1 MGSTVDFTRESR
13 ELQAI
18 LDSGIFDRSPAL
30 AQLLSYVCAKH
41 FEGTADQIKEYSV
54 AVDALG
60 RPPEFDPKRDSIIR
74 VQFHRLRERLNEYY
88 SGDGAS
94 HPVQIVI
101 PQGQYA
107 PRFVFKHGADDLE
120 ASPASS
126 RNDLAAERTAEP
138 IGLGEASIAGVA
150 PPETPAP
157 ETTVPA
163 SPAKKKFSYKLLVA
177 AAALALI
184 LIAGVIVFAKLK
196 SEPKASPVP
205 PVASTGDSVRILAGL
220 TEGSYT
226 DGYGRIWVSD
236 RYFQGGTVVGVA
248 NHPIWGTRDPRLYQS
263 RRQGEFRYDIP
274 LSPGNYEMRLYF
286 AETHFGDTNPAGYG
300 GENSRIF
307 GISLNGNSIRP
318 RLNVAGEAGVNAAC
332 VKVFRGVSPAS
343 DGAIHLSFTK
353 IVSEPFINGIEI
365 TPGLPDRLAPILL
378 ISQPRAYTDAEGRV
392 WQPDRIAAG
401 GQVVTRT
408 PDVEGA
414 ADPQLYAGERFGNF
428 SYTIPV
434 TPGRY
439 TVVLH
444 MAERWVGP
452 DQPGRGSGTGARV
465 FDVLCNGVALQ
476 RDLDVY
482 SKAGANRVLTQ
493 TFRGIEPNHQGN
505 IVLSFVPNKNFP
517 IINALEVINTSN

>member
-1 MGSTVDFTRESR
+1 MDSAVDFARENR
-13 ELQAI
+13 ELQNI

-30 AQLLSYVCAKH
+30 AQLLTYVCSKH

-88 SGDGAS
+88 SRDGAD

-107 PRFVFKHGADDLE
+107 PRFVYKHGADDLE
-120 ASPASS
+120 ASGLAPVSL
-126 RNDLAAERTAEP
+126 RNDLAVEKTAEG
-138 IGLGEASIAGVA
+138 IGFGELANIAEVASQDTTT
-150 PPETPAP
+150 PE
-157 ETTVPA
+157 
-163 SPAKKKFSYKLLVA
+163 SPAKKFSYRLLIS
-177 AAALALI
+177 ALALASI
-184 LIAGVIVFAKLK
+184 LIAAAIVFAKLK
-196 SEPKASPVP
+196 SEPKQVSAP
-205 PVASTGDSVRILAGL
+205 PVLVTGDSIRILAGL

-226 DGYGRIWVSD
+226 DGYGRIWLSD
-236 RYFQGGTVVGVA
+236 RYFQGGAVVGA
-248 NHPIWGTRDPRLYQS
+248 SNHPIWGTRDPRLYQS

-274 LSPGNYEMRLYF
+274 LPPGSYEMRLYF

-307 GISLNGNSIRP
+307 GISVNGSFIRP
-318 RLNVAGEAGVNAAC
+318 RLNVAGDAGVNAAC
-332 VKVFRGVSPAS
+332 VKVFRGISPAS
-343 DGAIHLSFTK
+343 DGAIHLGFSK
-353 IVSEPFINGIEI
+353 IVSEPFINAIEI

-378 ISQPRAYTDAEGRV
+378 ISQPRAYTDSEGRV
-392 WQPDRIAAG
+392 WQPDRIAVG

-408 PDVEGA
+408 SDVEGA
-414 ADPQLYAGERFGNF
+414 VDQQLYAGERFGNF
-428 SYTIPV
+428 NYTIPV

-439 TVVLH
+439 TVILH

-452 DQPGRGSGTGARV
+452 NQPGRGAGAGSRV
-465 FDVLCNGVALQ
+465 FDVLCNGVALE

-482 SKAGANRVLTQ
+482 SKAGANKALTL
-493 TFRGIEPNHQGN
+493 TFRGVEPNHQGN